1 MWSFEECQKATA
13 QSRGV
18 IDIETAADPH
28 ESTIFTAGDLDFQ
41 RAEARTVVAEQWDW
55 FLSLARS
62 QEFAR
67 TIHASVLNLVL
78 ARRWPLSIGR
88 QFQPYQV
95 LAQQAPT
102 AANPRDTIRVGRARI
117 RADEVRES

>member
-1 MWSFEECQKATA
+1 MWSFEECQKAIA

-67 TIHASVLNLVL
+67 TIDASVLKMVL
-78 ARRWPLSIGR
+78 ARGWPLSSGR
-88 QFQPYQV
+88 QFQTHQV
-95 LAQQAPT
+95 LAQQVPT
-102 AANPRDTIRVGRARI
+102 SANRETLSGQGRARI